1 MLNQKLL
8 LKKVEKNQEIE
19 ISKLKE
25 EKNKLFETENI
36 NLIICFK
43 TLLKNNTKY

>member
-1 MLNQKLL
+1 M
-8 LKKVEKNQEIE
+8 EKNQEIE

-36 NLIICFK
+36 NLIFHPNRKIIQK
-43 TLLKNNTKY
+43 KNINILNIKH